1 MELNIITTYS
11 SKSNALRAA
20 KKMEG
25 EWEQLKNEEGRWFN
39 SKVQTAE
46 VIGSPE
52 PILSSHKEVDAMHIL
67 INSDLNRFVIAHE
80 NPYVLADLAEVFFQN
95 KPYYI
100 EALSSPS
107 FLKGVHAIECNK
119 FYANLFGKEPE
130 IVGPKMIEKLQFVL
144 LKIIEMGIGVWK
156 GDEQALRRQ
165 ANSAAPNQNIPKGLI
180 LNDLHYENLPQIN
193 YENIS
198 QELAEMLAKYKET
211 DYNLISKF
219 TSISNEENT
228 MVAPKTPQTPEQIE
242 AAKAAAAAKAAEK
255 AAKKEAEKAAA
266 AAAKEA
272 AKAEKAAAKA
282 AKAIKEPKAPKIE
295 QNGVKRPHS
304 NTLCGK
310 AWEIFDNVAIT
321 KGETPSIKDILN
333 HEDSKGLN
341 EGNLKCEF
349 ARWKKFKGLTKE
361 RKVA

>member
-1 MELNIITTYS
+1 MELNITTYS

-39 SKVQTAE
+39 SKVQTNE
-46 VIGSPE
+46 VIGLSE
-52 PILSSHKEVDAMHIL
+52 RVLSSNKKVDAMHIL
-67 INSDLNRFVIAHE
+67 INLDLNRFVIAHE
-80 NPYVLADLAEVFFQN
+80 NPYVLADLADVFFQN

-107 FLKGVHAIECNK
+107 FLKGVRAIECNK
-119 FYANLFGKEPE
+119 FYTNFFGKEPE

-144 LKIIEMGIGVWK
+144 LKIIQNGIGVWK

-165 ANSAAPNQNIPKGLI
+165 ANSVAPNQNIPKGLI
-180 LNDLHYENLPQIN
+180 LNDLYYENLPQIN

-198 QELAEMLAKYKET
+198 QELAEILAKYKET

-228 MVAPKTPQTPEQIE
+228 MAAPKTPQTPEQVE

-282 AKAIKEPKAPKIE
+282 AKATKEPKAPKVE
-295 QNGVKRPHS
+295 QNGVSRPGPD
-304 NTLCGK
+304 TKCGK
-310 AWEIFDNVAIT
+310 IWTSIEELAIQN
-321 KGETPSIKDILN
+321 GSVPSIKQVMEL
-333 HEDSKGLN
+333 DSLKG
-341 EGNLKCEF
+341 EVEATVRTQY
-349 ARWKKFKGLTKE
+349 ARYKTFHGLV
-361 RKVA
+361 RRAA